1 MISGSN
7 LLAVMDAAD
16 RDRIEPALSEVDLP
30 AGTVIYEPGENVR
43 DCYFPRG
50 AAVAS
55 YVVDLGQGQ
64 AIEAA
69 MVGREGALGG
79 VVSWGRMPAYA
90 RASVLNGGSFY
101 RIENELLERIRLASP
116 TLHRLFSRYTD
127 CLMAQSFQASAC
139 NASHSLEQRA
149 ARWISAVLERTDAL
163 DMALTQDQLAR
174 LLGVGRSYAS
184 RVIQRLKREGLVQT
198 RRGGLRILDRQG
210 IAARRCACS
219 AMVHDHFRTVLSDV
233 WSD

>member
-7 LLAVMDAAD
+7 LLAVMDPAD
-16 RDRIEPALSEVDLP
+16 RDRIEPDLAEVELR
-30 AGTVIYEPGENVR
+30 AGTVLYEAGEVVR

-50 AAVAS
+50 AALAS

-79 VVSWGRMPAYA
+79 VVSWGQMPSYA
-90 RASVLNGGSFY
+90 QARVLNAGSFY
-101 RIENELLERIRLASP
+101 RIDNALLERLRLTSP

-127 CLMAQSFQASAC
+127 CFLAQSFQASAC

-149 ARWISAVLERTDAL
+149 ARWISAVLARTDKL
-163 DMALTQDQLAR
+163 EMALTQDQLAR

-198 RRGGLRILDRQG
+198 RRGGLTILDRKG
-210 IAARRCACS
+210 LAARCCPCS
-219 AMVHDHFRTVLSDV
+219 AMVHDHYRTVLDGV
-233 WSD
+233 WPD